1 MWEYEHS
8 IEADVTPEAVWRL
21 YTDASSWPEWDFGIE
36 AMELD
41 GPLAAGSTG
50 ILTPRGRDS
59 IPFTIIEAEEN
70 AGFTDETVL
79 DGLVLTFK
87 HTLEPIGAARTR
99 ITHRVEI
106 SGPAAEFA
114 APKIGPGITEGI
126 PVTVLT
132 LAEQAGK
139 LARTT
144 P

>member
-36 AMELD
+36 AMELE
-41 GPLAAGSTG
+41 GPFAAGSKG
-50 ILTPRGRDS
+50 ILTPRGQNS
-59 IPFTIIEAEEN
+59 IPFTIVAAEEN

-87 HTLEPIGAARTR
+87 HTLEPIDAARTR

-106 SGPAAEFA
+106 SGPASEIV
-114 APKIGPGITEGI
+114 APKIGPGIAEGI

-132 LAEQAGK
+132 LAERAGE
-139 LARTT
+139 LARTS